1 MKMKLKTVLAVCAA
15 IVLAVPAAAA
25 KPRVVTTLFPIYDW
39 TRNIIGERKDAVE
52 LLPPLNTG
60 VDLHS
65 YQPSVDDILRIS
77 TSDLFIYT
85 GGLSD
90 AWVERV
96 LRDAVNKKLAA
107 VSLIKALGERAR
119 EEETVEGMEA
129 GHHHHGHDEH
139 EKDHD
144 RHEHEKDHGHHEH
157 EKDHDRH
164 EHEKDHGHHE
174 HEKDHDHHEHD
185 EGPEYDEHVWLS
197 LVNARLLCGRI
208 AQALSEVDPQGA
220 DAYRANA
227 ASYCAK
233 LDALDAKYRAGVASA
248 KHTTLLFADRFPFR
262 YLVDDYGL
270 SYFAAFQGCSAESEA
285 SFKTIL
291 FLADKLD
298 ALGLPCVLTIEGS
311 SKKIAETVVR
321 TAKRGPVPILTLDS
335 MQSVQAD
342 GIAGGPDYLAVMERN
357 LTILQEALK

>member
-39 TRNIIGERKDAVE
+39 TRNIIGERNDAVE

-139 EKDHD
+139 EKDH
-144 RHEHEKDHGHHEH
+144 G
-157 EKDHDRH
+157 
-164 EHEKDHGHHE
+164 
-174 HEKDHDHHEHD
+174 HHEHD

-227 ASYCAK
+227 AAYCAK
-233 LDALDAKYRAGVASA
+233 LDALDAKYRAGVAKA

-321 TAKRGPVPILTLDS
+321 TAKRGPVPLLTLDS
-335 MQSVQAD
+335 MQSVRAD
-342 GIAGGPDYLAVMERN
+342 GIASAPDYQAVMERN

>member
-157 EKDHDRH
+157 EKDHD
-164 EHEKDHGHHE
+164 HH
-174 HEKDHDHHEHD
+174 DHD

-227 ASYCAK
+227 AAYCAK

-291 FLADKLD
+291 FLANKLD

-335 MQSVQAD
+335 MQSVRAD
-342 GIAGGPDYLAVMERN
+342 GIASAPDYLAVMERN

>member
-1 MKMKLKTVLAVCAA
+1 MLKIKRLLTLICCASALMLAACSTGAQVPQTDAVSIVC
-15 IVLAVPAAAA
+15 
-25 KPRVVTTLFPIYDW
+25 TTFASYDW
-39 TRNIIGERKDAVE
+39 MREIAGDTEGIE
-52 LLPPLNTG
+52 LTYLLDEG
-60 VDLHS
+60 VDMHS
-65 YQPSVDDILRIS
+65 YQPSVADLATISSADLLVYVGGESDVWVDDALKGAENTDIK
-77 TSDLFIYT
+77 
-85 GGLSD
+85 GLSLLEVVGD
-90 AWVERV
+90 A
-96 LRDAVNKKLAA
+96 
-107 VSLIKALGERAR
+107 AR
-119 EEETVEGMEA
+119 EEEVVEGMQAREE
-129 GHHHHGHDEH
+129 EH
-139 EKDHD
+139 A
-144 RHEHEKDHGHHEH
+144 
-157 EKDHDRH
+157 
-164 EHEKDHGHHE
+164 
-174 HEKDHDHHEHD
+174 
-185 EGPEYDEHVWLS
+185 EGEGEEEETEYDEHVWLS

-208 AQALSEVDPQGA
+208 TQALSEVDPQGA

-233 LDALDAKYRAGVASA
+233 LDALDAKYRAGVAKA

-335 MQSVQAD
+335 MQSVRAD
-342 GIAGGPDYLAVMERN
+342 GIAGGPDYLTVMERN
-357 LTILQEALK
+357 LAILQEALK

>member
-139 EKDHD
+139 EKDH
-144 RHEHEKDHGHHEH
+144 G
-157 EKDHDRH
+157 
-164 EHEKDHGHHE
+164 
-174 HEKDHDHHEHD
+174 HHEHD

-227 ASYCAK
+227 AAYCAK
-233 LDALDAKYRAGVASA
+233 LDALDAKYRAGVARA

-321 TAKRGPVPILTLDS
+321 TAKRGPVPLLTLDS
-335 MQSVQAD
+335 MQSVRAD
-342 GIAGGPDYLAVMERN
+342 GIASAPDYQAVMERN

>member
-96 LRDAVNKKLAA
+96 MRDAVNKKLAS
-107 VSLIKALGERAR
+107 VSLIKALGGRAR

-129 GHHHHGHDEH
+129 GHHHGHDEH

-144 RHEHEKDHGHHEH
+144 YH
-157 EKDHDRH
+157 DHD
-164 EHEKDHGHHE
+164 K
-174 HEKDHDHHEHD
+174 
-185 EGPEYDEHVWLS
+185 GPEYDEHVWLS

-233 LDALDAKYRAGVASA
+233 LDALDAKYRAGVAGA

-335 MQSVQAD
+335 MQSVRAD
-342 GIAGGPDYLAVMERN
+342 GIAGGPDYLTVMERN
-357 LTILQEALK
+357 LAILQEALK

>member
-65 YQPSVDDILRIS
+65 YQPSVDDILHIS

-144 RHEHEKDHGHHEH
+144 H
-157 EKDHDRH
+157 H

-335 MQSVQAD
+335 MQSVQTD
-342 GIAGGPDYLAVMERN
+342 GIAGAPDYLAVMERN
-357 LTILQEALK
+357 LAILQEALK